1 MGVRPDPYPFL
12 LANMVPRLTSA
23 ATAVCLKLLMLF
35 DPAVPSRE
43 PRLVLLGVTSCARLD
58 ERA

>member
-12 LANMVPRLTSA
+12 LMDSVPRLSSA
-23 ATAVCLKLLMLF
+23 TTAVCLKLLMLF
-35 DPAVPSRE
+35 DSAVPSSD
-43 PRLVLLGVTSCARLD
+43 PRLVLLGVTSCTRLD